1 MEKKVEGSWI
11 IHHTAKLQGVMNQQ
25 GYEKTY
31 AAGKAGILLS
41 AISSDYTEGRVSKE
55 RLNTLA
61 SASGINTLFELPTIL
76 ATLKQRELIDQ
87 SASGETVVL
96 GVSSATVLTHTC
108 DIFSS
113 LDPSAIESAAI
124 ELAELASQ
132 SPVEARE
139 AKEFIEDTAC
149 ISRDDTARLFHDAQH
164 IGFADFESLDS
175 ETQLIFNGNLFR
187 REESRKIKTVLDSL
201 SSQEQLALSQLTE
214 ALKRCACIEVTEATR
229 MLGNPLFNKVMAIG
243 LLDVNVVS
251 NSTENTGFVTLPSAF
266 TKFGSSSMIDDAF
279 DLAKAFLSSIT
290 YGMTKSTHARGRIQ
304 MVSRLLAAL
313 IRGEKVGPVAAI
325 GQDYKILEFKGVV
338 SVSEGVKG
346 GRRGPMLKLEK
357 REIGQLALQ
366 ALQNGDVSEHSLTSL
381 PSAAVSSYVGPEEN
395 RAIQRRKQ
403 RKDSPKATNDMLS
416 ALRTGTI

>member
-76 ATLKQRELIDQ
+76 STLKQRELIDQ

-96 GVSSATVLTHTC
+96 GVSSATVLTHTS

-132 SPVEARE
+132 SPVEVRQ

-214 ALKRCACIEVTEATR
+214 ALKRRACIEVTEATR

-243 LLDVNVVS
+243 LFDVNVVS

-266 TKFGSSSMIDDAF
+266 TKYGSSSMIDDAF

-381 PSAAVSSYVGPEEN
+381 PSAAVSSYAGPEEN
-395 RAIQRRKQ
+395 RVIQRRKQ